1 MPENFDDIY
10 LHYAREGSRVLALG
24 YKELGVLSHQEL
36 RDMSRTQIESK
47 LKFVGF
53 IIISCPLKSD
63 SKSVIKEILHSS
75 HHITMITGDNPL
87 TACHVASELK
97 LIHKKHALVLSKES
111 DTWKW
116 KSVYDDQEQKHVS
129 YALEQ
134 KNFPR
139 WSKNSSAPSEST
151 YKYLC
156 LTGEG
161 FDYLHKN
168 EYDLLKRILSEIK
181 VFARVSPKQ
190 KEYVVTM
197 LKSLGYVTLMCGD
210 GTNDVG
216 ALKHANVGVALL
228 SNTTSVGKSNKEII

>member
-1 MPENFDDIY
+1 M
-10 LHYAREGSRVLALG
+10 
-24 YKELGVLSHQEL
+24 
-36 RDMSRTQIESK
+36 
-47 LKFVGF
+47 
-53 IIISCPLKSD
+53 
-63 SKSVIKEILHSS
+63 HSS

-97 LIHKKHALVLSKES
+97 LIHKKHALVLSNES

-129 YALEQ
+129 YPLEQ
-134 KNFPR
+134 KNFPK
-139 WSKNSSAPSEST
+139 WSKNSSVSNEST

-228 SNTTSVGKSNKEII
+228 SNTTSAGKSNKEIK